1 MNVLTILA
9 EGFAD
14 SSFARLFTEMQVLPM
29 VLFIVGF
36 IFCAIEVFVPG
47 FGFFGISGTI
57 MVVAGIVS
65 RLLQDGDA
73 MMLLYMITISLLFF
87 FLLFF
92 VFSRLVTKGKLSKTA
107 LFNVG
112 TAVSEEKTEGTKD
125 FTYLLQKE
133 GVALTVLRPVGKANF
148 GGEVVD
154 VVARDG
160 FINEGEKV
168 VCIQVEGQRIVVI
181 NKQGE

>member
-1 MNVLTILA
+1 M
-9 EGFAD
+9 
-14 SSFARLFTEMQVLPM
+14 S
-29 VLFIVGF
+29 
-36 IFCAIEVFVPG
+36 
-47 FGFFGISGTI
+47 
-57 MVVAGIVS
+57 
-65 RLLQDGDA
+65 
-73 MMLLYMITISLLFF
+73 
-87 FLLFF
+87 
-92 VFSRLVTKGKLSKTA
+92 
-107 LFNVG
+107 

>member
-1 MNVLTILA
+1 
-9 EGFAD
+9 
-14 SSFARLFTEMQVLPM
+14 M

-57 MVVAGIVS
+57 MVVAGIVI

-125 FTYLLQKE
+125 FTYLCKRK
-133 GVALTVLRPVGKANF
+133 ALRSPCCVLSARLISAEKLWTLLHVTVSST
-148 GGEVVD
+148 
-154 VVARDG
+154 
-160 FINEGEKV
+160 KV
-168 VCIQVEGQRIVVI
+168 
-181 NKQGE
+181 KK